1 MVSPFQLYFNPLLI
15 LKQFQVS
22 KHFMYPVENCN
33 DIVHLSFQVWR
44 LITTFLFFGNI
55 GFNFLFNMIFTYR
68 YCRMLEEGS
77 FRSRTAD
84 FVMMFLFGATLMIV
98 SFLIIFF
105 LDLNIFLF
113 VLSCLKS

>member
-1 MVSPFQLYFNPLLI
+1 MVHCNNTNNCILQLYL
-15 LKQFQVS
+15 FQ
-22 KHFMYPVENCN
+22 
-33 DIVHLSFQVWR
+33 IWR

-98 SFLIIFF
+98 SFL
-105 LDLNIFLF
+105 NIY
-113 VLSCLKS
+113 S